1 MEFDKSNAKREVHS
15 NTSLR
20 QEKRETS
27 NKQTNFTH
35 KQLEKNNKNKN
46 KKKPQSQQKER
57 NHKNQSKK
65 K

>member
-1 MEFDKSNAKREVHS
+1 MGFDKSNAKREVHN

-35 KQLEKNNKNKN
+35 KQLEKNNNN
-46 KKKPQSQQKER
+46 KPQS
-57 NHKNQSKK
+57 
-65 K
+65 